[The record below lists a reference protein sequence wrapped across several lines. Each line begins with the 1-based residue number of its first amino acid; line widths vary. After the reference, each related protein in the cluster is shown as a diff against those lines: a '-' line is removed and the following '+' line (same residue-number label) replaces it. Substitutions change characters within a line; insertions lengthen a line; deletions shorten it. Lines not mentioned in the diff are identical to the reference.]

1 MHGNVRMCYLHFVH
15 LHRWKKVMWE
25 GAVAAFMSI
34 QHGSGMCIKSALHSM
49 ARQSYQKSCSDN
61 FFWPSIYTSQLQP
74 GSKALAGALIAA
86 LLLGA
91 IWWSHRFWNGSRQR
105 RWFCWWLGQS
115 PCVVQPPALQNDF
128 VEVFAGDAAVTL
140 ACWNMG
146 LVGSCHDVRYT
157 SLMDMSTTHGFL
169 LLNCKVVFNAQ
180 SWNNR
185 ATWSVLFSILEYVLI
200 YIAS

>member
-1 MHGNVRMCYLHFVH
+1 MHGNVCMCYLHFVH

-105 RWFCWWLGQS
+105 RWFCWWWCWDKALVLS
-115 PCVVQPPALQNDF
+115 SHRPCRMTLWKSSQVMLRWHWL
-128 VEVFAGDAAVTL
+128 AGTWGWSVAVMTYVTPVSWTWVPL
-140 ACWNMG
+140 T
-146 LVGSCHDVRYT
+146 GSCC
-157 SLMDMSTTHGFL
+157 LIA
-169 LLNCKVVFNAQ
+169 K
-180 SWNNR
+180 
-185 ATWSVLFSILEYVLI
+185 LFSMHSCGIIGQLDQCCFPF
-200 YIAS
+200 

>member
-105 RWFCWWLGQS
+105 RWFCWWWCWDKALVLS
-115 PCVVQPPALQNDF
+115 SHRPCRMTLWKSSQVMLRWHWL
-128 VEVFAGDAAVTL
+128 AGTWGWSVAVMTYVTPVSWTWVPL
-140 ACWNMG
+140 T
-146 LVGSCHDVRYT
+146 GSCC
-157 SLMDMSTTHGFL
+157 LIA
-169 LLNCKVVFNAQ
+169 K
-180 SWNNR
+180 
-185 ATWSVLFSILEYVLI
+185 LFSMHSCGIIGQLDQCCFPF
-200 YIAS
+200 

>member
-1 MHGNVRMCYLHFVH
+1 MHGNVCMCYLHFVP
-15 LHRWKKVMWE
+15 LHWWKKVMWE

-105 RWFCWWLGQS
+105 RWFCWWWCWDKALVLS
-115 PCVVQPPALQNDF
+115 SHRPCRMTLWKSSQVMLRWHWL
-128 VEVFAGDAAVTL
+128 AGTWGWSVAVMTYVTPVSWTWVPL
-140 ACWNMG
+140 T
-146 LVGSCHDVRYT
+146 GSCC
-157 SLMDMSTTHGFL
+157 LIA
-169 LLNCKVVFNAQ
+169 K
-180 SWNNR
+180 
-185 ATWSVLFSILEYVLI
+185 LFSMHSCGIIGQLDQCCFPF
-200 YIAS
+200 